1 MSVLIFEENEMLENI
16 KINPEFE
23 RLIPPLVD
31 DEFEL
36 LERNILAEKEIY
48 TPLFV
53 WNGYIIDGHH
63 RYRILLE
70 NKDIKFRVIEKEFEN
85 KYEAMSWMCDNQ
97 LGRRNL
103 TAENKK
109 YLVGKKYAAEK
120 TAKGA
125 TDGFRGNRYQKL
137 VKGKNCPLLEN
148 NDSHQTRKRIAEE
161 TGTTIGY
168 VRFADEFAKGVDAAE
183 EAVPGIKKDILSGK
197 IKKPAKEIA
206 EIAKAPVE
214 QRKALTE
221 NLLITKT
228 KTNAPSDV
236 KQNIKSTRAGMRN
249 VDTPVTDESVLETLN
264 GTIDMFIQNCES
276 IFNNYP
282 NILEDKA
289 NFQKVLKILEKA
301 NKYINK
307 IKGDKK

>member
-1 MSVLIFEENEMLENI
+1 MLENI

-23 RLIPPLVD
+23 MLIPPLEE
-31 DEFEL
+31 DEFEVLEKNIL
-36 LERNILAEKEIY
+36 LEGEIY
-48 TPLFV
+48 TPIFI

-63 RYRILLE
+63 RYRILCE
-70 NKDIKFRVIEKEFEN
+70 HRDIKYKIIEKQFEN
-85 KYEAMSWMCDNQ
+85 KYEVVSWMCNNQ

-103 TAENKK
+103 TPENKK
-109 YLVGKKYAAEK
+109 YLIGSRYEAEK
-120 TAKGA
+120 MSHGA
-125 TDGFRGNRYQKL
+125 SDGFRGNRHQKL
-137 VKGKNCPLLEN
+137 VSGQNDHLLESEKN
-148 NDSHQTRKRIAEE
+148 AKTCEKIAEE
-161 TGTTIGY
+161 IGVSERY
-168 VRFADEFAKGVDAAE
+168 VRRAEDFAKGVNAAE
-183 EAVPGIKKDILSGK
+183 EVVPGIKKEILSGK
-197 IKKPAKEIA
+197 IKRRDKEIA

-214 QRKALTE
+214 ERKALTE
-221 NLLITKT
+221 NLLLRKE
-228 KTNAPSDV
+228 KTNVPSDV

-276 IFNNYP
+276 TFNNYP

-289 NFQKVLKILEKA
+289 IFHKVLKILEKA